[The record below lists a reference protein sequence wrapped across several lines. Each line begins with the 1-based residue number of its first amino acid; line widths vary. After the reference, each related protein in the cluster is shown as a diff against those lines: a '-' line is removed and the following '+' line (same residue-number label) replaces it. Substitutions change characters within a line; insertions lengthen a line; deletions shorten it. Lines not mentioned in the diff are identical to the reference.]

1 VRAGTWRAKGVAK
14 SRAGSCAESNREEPV
29 RSKPKS
35 TTKKAAPKA
44 AADSPKESVVVTSA
58 SKQATKHA
66 AKEPRE
72 KAPKDDMM
80 VFAFRLSKE
89 ESAAIHKAAGPGK
102 ASKFARTLLVAA
114 ARNDEAEVK
123 AILKA
128 VQTNA

>member
-1 VRAGTWRAKGVAK
+1 M
-14 SRAGSCAESNREEPV
+14 
-29 RSKPKS
+29 SKPKS
-35 TTKKAAPKA
+35 TTKKAPQKPV
-44 AADSPKESVVVTSA
+44 ADSPKEPLVVTSA
-58 SKQATKHA
+58 SKKATMKA

-72 KAPKDDMM
+72 KAPKEDLM
-80 VFAFRLSKE
+80 VFAFRLTKE